1 MQIQTVNLLTCIG
14 AGLIFLFIMI
24 AFIAWRYLNYR
35 EVLALAERGLAPP
48 EKKRS
53 GKATLRWG
61 IAISAIG
68 LALCLGLYPL
78 GASFND
84 IYPFGLGPWML
95 LGIVP
100 LFFGLSLILI
110 YVLTYDREE
119 K

>member
-1 MQIQTVNLLTCIG
+1 MQTQTLTLLTCIG
-14 AGLIFLFIMI
+14 AGLIFLFTMI
-24 AFIAWRYLNYR
+24 AIIVWRYLNYR
-35 EVLALAERGLAPP
+35 ERLALVERGLAPP
-48 EKKRS
+48 EKKRDV
-53 GKATLRWG
+53 KATLRWG
-61 IAISAIG
+61 LVISTIG

-78 GASFND
+78 GVGFND
-84 IYPFGLGPWML
+84 IYPYGLGPWML

>member
-1 MQIQTVNLLTCIG
+1 METQTISLLTCAG
-14 AGLIFLFIMI
+14 AGLIFLFATISI
-24 AFIAWRYLNYR
+24 IVWRYLNYR
-35 EVLALAERGLAPP
+35 EALALAERGLVPVD
-48 EKKRS
+48 KNKD

-61 IAISAIG
+61 IAISAVG

-84 IYPFGLGPWML
+84 IYPYGLGPWML
-95 LGIVP
+95 LGLVP

-110 YVLTYDREE
+110 YVLTYDRHE